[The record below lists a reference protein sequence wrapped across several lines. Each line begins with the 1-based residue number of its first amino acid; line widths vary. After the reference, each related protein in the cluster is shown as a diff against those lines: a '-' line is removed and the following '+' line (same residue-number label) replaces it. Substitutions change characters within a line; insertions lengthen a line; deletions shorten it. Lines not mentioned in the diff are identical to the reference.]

1 MRDVFGDWDEWE
13 RAQEIEI
20 AEVETEAA
28 VVAEVLPPEDD
39 GDEES

>member
-1 MRDVFGDWDEWE
+1 MRDVFGDWDEE

-28 VVAEVLPPEDD
+28 VVAEVLPPEDED
-39 GDEES
+39 VES